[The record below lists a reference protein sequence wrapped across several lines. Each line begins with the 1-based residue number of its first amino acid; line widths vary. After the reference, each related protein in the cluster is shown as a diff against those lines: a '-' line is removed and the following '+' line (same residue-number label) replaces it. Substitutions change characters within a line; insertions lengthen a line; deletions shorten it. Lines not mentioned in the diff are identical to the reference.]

1 MRAAALNDAAQ
12 TRDLLP
18 VAGIPHE
25 RRITACC
32 SAYAMTARRRIRFKP
47 SRASPEAL
55 KETLDLMGLTEDD
68 ARRIFPIPAQPPDP
82 T

>member
-1 MRAAALNDAAQ
+1 MTWSQDDSWPDRLTPSSHA
-12 TRDLLP
+12 
-18 VAGIPHE
+18 

-47 SRASPEAL
+47 SRASREAL
-55 KETLDLMGLTEDD
+55 KEALDLMGLTGDD
-68 ARRIFPIPAQPPDP
+68 VRRILSELTQPPDP

>member
-1 MRAAALNDAAQ
+1 MTWSQDDSWPDRLTPSSRA
-12 TRDLLP
+12 
-18 VAGIPHE
+18 

-47 SRASPEAL
+47 SRASREAR
-55 KETLDLMGLTEDD
+55 KEILDLMGLTGDD
-68 ARRIFPIPAQPPDP
+68 VRRILAELTQPPDP